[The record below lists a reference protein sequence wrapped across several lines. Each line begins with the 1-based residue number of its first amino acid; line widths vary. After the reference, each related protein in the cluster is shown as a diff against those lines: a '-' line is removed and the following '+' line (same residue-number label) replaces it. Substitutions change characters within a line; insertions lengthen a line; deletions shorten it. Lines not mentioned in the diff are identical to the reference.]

1 MVSTTKVKKRRVMT
15 RDHDDIAQYINQE
28 KKRRQDTDW
37 RKKHES
43 RWREVDRQI
52 AMDPPAAIK
61 EDKDNPDA
69 WHNAIQL
76 GDLTD
81 ASETITADILRLVF
95 PTERKW
101 FQPNIE
107 LKSGAVDA
115 ETGRGVPVPPEI
127 QREANGVLRS
137 FMVQQHKDFG
147 VRGRVKLALKE
158 ILHHGSVVATV
169 DDQRMLKYEGG
180 TRPQHL
186 KAPVPE
192 IHSMWNC
199 YPDSSPSIH
208 GTELFYGGSM
218 IIVKSMPLS
227 AALEMPGW
235 INKDQLQANHKKKD
249 LHDHIEI
256 IEFYGDI
263 FLKRHD
269 GNVLFPNRKT
279 TVSGQVFLESKVN
292 KTAYSPVIYTG
303 YERDD
308 VRDPYYTSPIV
319 KRAPMGQFV
328 THMANNTMDAVDL
341 KVKPPLQYDS
351 TDNSLKAN
359 PPQIYPGAQMPSRG
373 GQAVSPIDV
382 GDPATG
388 LAAMQWGKQEL
399 QEGTT
404 VNAIRKG
411 VSPGTEQTATE
422 VVKTEQ
428 RAEVREVEFSS
439 SFESGFMLPY
449 LTMQHDI
456 NVQGLEPYRFRND
469 EPHTPDFMRATKS
482 DLPKQVI
489 FEVTGSR
496 TILGEQE
503 RSQRFLQTATLVAQ
517 SEFTARETDWQE
529 VSRQAWEDSKQK
541 DPERF
546 LRSSDRNAEI
556 QAVTQDLTQQFEA
569 QMQQVQQQ
577 VAQLQEQTQKAT
589 DEARKQTARAEQAA
603 LKAERA
609 QLQVEQ
615 EQTKNVTLSEQLKLT
630 RDFERAED
638 RLQKLQLDIERRENQ
653 LEQKAANSSNSDD
666 VIAKAVE
673 TLIQ

>member
-1 MVSTTKVKKRRVMT
+1 MT

>member
-1 MVSTTKVKKRRVMT
+1 MT
-15 RDHDDIAQYINQE
+15 RDHDEIAQYINQE
-28 KKRRQDTDW
+28 RKRRADTDW

-107 LKSGAVDA
+107 LKSGIVDA
-115 ETGRGVPVPPEI
+115 ETGREVPVPPEI

-158 ILHHGSVVATV
+158 VLHHGSVVATV

-199 YPDSSPSIH
+199 YPDSSPTIQ

-279 TVSGQVFLESKVN
+279 TISGQVFLESKVN

-456 NVQGLEPYRFRND
+456 NLQGLEPYRFRND
-469 EPHTPDFMRATKS
+469 EPHTPDFMRATKG

-503 RSQRFLQTATLVAQ
+503 RSQRFLQTAQLVGQ
-517 SEFTARETDWQE
+517 NEFTARETDWQE

-546 LRSSDRNAEI
+546 LRSSDRNAEV

-653 LEQKAANSSNSDD
+653 LEQKAANTSNSDD

>member
-1 MVSTTKVKKRRVMT
+1 MT
-15 RDHDDIAQYINQE
+15 RDHDEIAKYIE
-28 KKRRQDTDW
+28 EELERRKQTDW
-37 RKKHES
+37 RRKHEA
-43 RWREVDRQI
+43 RWKEVDRQI
-52 AMDPPAAIK
+52 SMDPPAAIK

-107 LKSGAVDA
+107 LKSGEIDPD
-115 ETGRGVPVPPEI
+115 TGREIPIEPEI
-127 QREANGVLRS
+127 QRGENGILRS

-158 ILHHGSVVATV
+158 VLHHGSVVATV

-180 TRPQHL
+180 TKPKHL

-192 IHSMWNC
+192 VHSMWNC
-199 YPDSSPSIH
+199 YPDSSPSIQ

-227 AALEMPGW
+227 SALEMPGW
-235 INKDQLQANHKKKD
+235 INKDQLQSSWRDKKKG

-256 IEFYGDI
+256 IIFYGDI

-279 TVSGQVFLESKVN
+279 TVSANVFLESVVN

-308 VRDPYYTSPIV
+308 VRDPYFTSPIV
-319 KRAPMGQFV
+319 KRAPMGLFI
-328 THMANNTMDAVDL
+328 THMANNTMDAVDIA
-341 KVKPPLQYDS
+341 VKPPGQYDS

-359 PPQIYPGAQMPSRG
+359 PPQVYPGAMFPSRG
-373 GQAVSPIDV
+373 GQGVNFFDV

-404 VNAIRKG
+404 VNATRKG

-422 VVKTEQ
+422 VIQTEQ

-439 SFESGFMLPY
+439 SFEAGFMLPY
-449 LTMQHDI
+449 LTMQHDY
-456 NVQGLEPYRFRND
+456 NLLGLEPYRFRND
-469 EPHTPDFMRATKS
+469 EPHTPDFLRATKS
-482 DLPKQVI
+482 DLPKNVI

-517 SEFTARETDWQE
+517 SEQTARETDWQE
-529 VSRQAWEDSKQK
+529 VTRQAWEDSKQK

-546 LRSSDRNAEI
+546 LRSSDRNEEVQLITAE
-556 QAVTQDLTQQFEA
+556 LTQQFEA

-589 DEARKQTARAEQAA
+589 DEARKQTARAEQES
-603 LKAERA
+603 LKAQKA

-630 RDFERAED
+630 RDYERAED
-638 RLQKLQLDIERRENQ
+638 RLQKLQLDIERRENA
-653 LEQKAANSSNSDD
+653 LEQAGENSRNTDD
-666 VIAKAVE
+666 AIARAVE
-673 TLIQ
+673 NLIQ